1 MADALIAFDKIY
13 DAGIV
18 PNRVTMVNALGAS
31 AGFRAMEVGV
41 WTHHFLRRN
50 EWELE
55 VIMGT
60 SIDVYLKCGRIDEG
74 LKAFRSMEEKNV
86 YAWNSLIQ
94 GLNFAVSGREA
105 VLVVQQ
111 NGARR
116 VCSSL
121 INGNY
126 GFSPSVMHYARF
138 IELLACAG
146 RGNLELTDIAA
157 KKLAELESDNV
168 FIMCLLSYLHA
179 EVGRQRT

>member
-18 PNRVTMVNALGAS
+18 PNRATTVNALG
-31 AGFRAMEVGV
+31 
-41 WTHHFLRRN
+41 RN

-86 YAWNSLIQ
+86 YAWNAIIQ
-94 GLNFAVSGREA
+94 GLDFAVSGREA

-116 VCSSL
+116 VWEIMSLWLPCLMLASTRGRVIWVDSGLEELHSS
-121 INGNY
+121 
-126 GFSPSVMHYARF
+126 SV
-138 IELLACAG
+138 ESG
-146 RGNLELTDIAA
+146 RLEHDY
-157 KKLAELESDNV
+157 EP
-168 FIMCLLSYLHA
+168 LSFHA
-179 EVGRQRT
+179 QK